1 MASKVVKATKEIIES
16 SEASKYKSEELSDN
30 FKGRVLIINPEKSE
44 IAQKLKITKKGSYAV
59 KV

>member
-1 MASKVVKATKEIIES
+1 MAHKAVKATKEIIES
-16 SEASKYKSEELSDN
+16 SEASKYKPGELSDN
-30 FKGRVLIINPEKSE
+30 FKGRVLVLDHEKSE